1 MPKQPNKKKLIPTLL
16 ATVYAIPAL
25 AGADDQMARDS
36 QPAEAKPKAAIADE
50 ALKQEVIQLLRQGE
64 TDRVTM
70 NVAGQPGVYFRLL
83 YSTTG
88 DADSY
93 APVPGGQGQIGD
105 NGVGSLDFELRKLG
119 TEEVYFKVRTSDTD
133 DFKDT
138 RVTPEPMILEV
149 EQVEIKARD
158 AVDDAYGKI
167 RGKIQQIKKKHEV
180 RTPSAVA
187 GVRG

>member
-1 MPKQPNKKKLIPTLL
+1 MQKQRDKKKLIPTLL

-25 AGADDQMARDS
+25 ACADDQLAREP
-36 QPAEAKPKAAIADE
+36 QPAQGKPRAAVTDE

-93 APVPGGQGQIGD
+93 VPVPDGQGRIGED
-105 NGVGSLDFELRKLG
+105 GVGSLDFELRKLG
-119 TEEVYFKVRTSDTD
+119 TEEVYFKVRTSDTA
-133 DFKDT
+133 DFTDT

-149 EQVEIKARD
+149 EQVEVKARD

-167 RGKIQQIKKKHEV
+167 KVKIQQIKKKHEV